1 MEVAMAK
8 YYSASQ
14 FGKEISLPHPEVI
27 RRIRRGDI
35 HAGKIGWNWV
45 IHEEE
50 VERVRDTEWYRRTM
64 KRRRAQERNSSRVR
78 AE

>member
-1 MEVAMAK
+1 MAK

-14 FGKEISLPHPEVI
+14 FGKEIGLPHPEVI
-27 RRIRRGDI
+27 RRIRREDI

-45 IHEEE
+45 IHEDE
-50 VERVRDTEWYRRTM
+50 VGRVRDTEWYRRTM
-64 KRRRAQERNSSRVR
+64 KRRRSKERATPLRAQ